1 MEIVVLFAILALL
14 IFGPRRGG
22 RWPGR
27 GAIALGAILLAW
39 LAVAFGAGS
48 LWRAIV
54 GDIPQ
59 P

>member
-1 MEIVVLFAILALL
+1 MEILILFAVLALL

-22 RWPGR
+22 GWPSR
-27 GAIALGAILLAW
+27 GAVILGAILLAW
-39 LAVAFGAGS
+39 LVVAFGAGS
-48 LWRAIV
+48 LLRAIV